1 MYIKDLAQAVDIPI
15 STIRY
20 YERKKLL
27 TEEHFSRLDNNYRI
41 YNEQAVERLQL
52 IRAGQQ
58 AGITLSEMQAYIDDW
73 EDNNLTDDDKRM
85 FFNAKLAEIEDRL
98 LGLQQV
104 REYVLSKL
112 EHLDNE
118 DTQLAFNHPCEDI
131 K

>member
-1 MYIKDLAQAVDIPI
+1 MYIKDLAQAIDIPI

-85 FFNAKLAEIEDRL
+85 FFNAKLAEIEDRV

-104 REYVLSKL
+104 REYILYKL
-112 EHLDNE
+112 E
-118 DTQLAFNHPCEDI
+118 QLNDECE
-131 K
+131 